1 MDFERLYEIILKI
14 YNDCEVTEFP
24 IDCFAVVRSCGYHIR
39 KYSELIDKKRAACMR
54 LSPDSCIVEDTL
66 YYEDRNIPERTR
78 FSMMHE
84 LGHVFLGSPSEELAD
99 IFSSHILAPRI
110 AIHKSGCKT
119 ADQIHSTFGLSYAA
133 SNRALADYRTWF
145 QRICRTTRKPL
156 PAEQR
161 LEAMFFQGQESL
173 EARPKSRSTRRLSKR
188 RLEMDERAAF
198 FQELRNIHGED
209 WVFHMLENQWNLSG
223 WAQRGT

>member
-14 YNDCEVTEFP
+14 YKECNVTEFP
-24 IDCFAVVRSCGYHIR
+24 IDCFAVVRGCGYQIQ
-39 KYSELIDKKRAACMR
+39 KYSDLTDKKRAACIR
-54 LSPDSCIVEDTL
+54 LSTDSCIVGDTL

-99 IFSSHILAPRI
+99 TFSSHILAPRI

-119 ADQIHSTFGLSYAA
+119 ADQLHSTFGLSYAA

-145 QRICRTTRKPL
+145 DRICRTTRKPL

-161 LEAMFFQGQESL
+161 LESILFPAQPPQDTQL
-173 EARPKSRSTRRLSKR
+173 EDRGARRSSKR
-188 RLEMDERAAF
+188 RREMDERAAY
-198 FQELRNIHGED
+198 FQELRCIYGED
-209 WVFHMLENQWNLSG
+209 RVFHMLEDQWNRTG
-223 WAQRGT
+223 WRQREA